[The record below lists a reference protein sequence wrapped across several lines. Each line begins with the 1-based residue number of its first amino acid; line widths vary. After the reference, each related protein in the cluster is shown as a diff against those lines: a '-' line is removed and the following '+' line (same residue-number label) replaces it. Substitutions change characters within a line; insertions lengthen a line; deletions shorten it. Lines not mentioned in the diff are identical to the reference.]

1 MQFKVLKEDILK
13 YLQYA
18 NSFTNPKGLNDI
30 LQNIYIE
37 VENNTVNIKATNYQ
51 MGFSCFFEPNSV
63 EKEGRVTVSCRKLLD
78 IIKELPDGALID
90 FQYDDTRLNVICGKS
105 KFKLST
111 LSSENFPSISDIIPE
126 YFIKIDAANFINL
139 MKRTYFCISNDSTKL
154 EYTGAQVR
162 INRDIVETFATGM
175 QRIAIASTNIDAE
188 YSNDFMINI
197 PKKTITE
204 ILRIFEAK
212 GDIEI
217 QTDRKQ
223 ISFKH
228 DNIIIYSKLIEKF
241 IKNIERLFNNDY
253 PIKAK
258 LDRKSFI
265 DASKFQKSTGS
276 GNLSRVMENIRL
288 VRESGLEVGLNSVIQ
303 SDSKEDVKEMVEFAL
318 KEELPLK
325 LLPQIGLPGSSDFKQ
340 FIFPILREYAVSYS
354 DKGTGAIRWL
364 LEKGNH
370 RTSVLYIDSPCFSH
384 DIKRCRNYSEIRI
397 LPDFSL
403 QPCILRESETV
414 KLDFTKE
421 KECIK
426 QQFRELWKNLKS
438 C

>member
-1 MQFKVLKEDILK
+1 MKNTIIWDKLRILVTNGCNYRCPFCHNEGQTSKDRFNVMNLDNFKLLIDYLKDEEISEITFSGGEPFLNPNLIEMIK
-13 YLQYA
+13 YV
-18 NSFTNPKGLNDI
+18 SERTNW
-30 LQNIYIE
+30 E
-37 VENNTVNIKATNYQ
+37 
-51 MGFSCFFEPNSV
+51 
-63 EKEGRVTVSCRKLLD
+63 VSCASNLSLVT
-78 IIKELPDGALID
+78 KE
-90 FQYDDTRLNVICGKS
+90 
-105 KFKLST
+105 
-111 LSSENFPSISDIIPE
+111 
-126 YFIKIDAANFINL
+126 
-139 MKRTYFCISNDSTKL
+139 
-154 EYTGAQVR
+154 R
-162 INRDIVETFATGM
+162 IQQLA
-175 QRIAIASTNIDAE
+175 
-188 YSNDFMINI
+188 NI
-197 PKKTITE
+197 PLK
-204 ILRIFEAK
+204 FN
-212 GDIEI
+212 I
-217 QTDRKQ
+217 Q
-223 ISFKH
+223 F
-228 DNIIIYSKLIEKF
+228 
-241 IKNIERLFNNDY
+241 
-253 PIKAK
+253 P
-258 LDRKSFI
+258 FI

-276 GNLSRVMENIRL
+276 SNLSRVMENIRL